1 MAFNI
6 QQFTSGLS
14 GGGAR
19 AGLFEVE
26 MNIPQSLVT
35 NSGTRVKD
43 KFRFSCSAT
52 TIPPGTIEVSEVS
65 YMGRL
70 FKLPG
75 GRVFDEWVTT
85 GLNDEDFLIRDSIE
99 QWMDELNGNTTNRD
113 NVIANSGNSMQNL
126 VVTQFAK
133 DGAPI
138 RKYVLVD
145 AWPSAVGEVAL
156 DWAESSTIQTF
167 DITWNFQWWESR
179 GTDNN
184 TTGDMNVGIR

>member
-85 GLNDEDFLIRDSIE
+85 VLNDEDFLIRDSIE

-145 AWPSAVGEVAL
+145 AWPSAVGEVA
-156 DWAESSTIQTF
+156 
-167 DITWNFQWWESR
+167 
-179 GTDNN
+179 
-184 TTGDMNVGIR
+184 